1 MKKKLMMLGLITMLG
16 ATAYGAEAQTI
27 EELRAENA
35 QLKEKLANTV
45 LVVEDGRAT
54 EMIKQGDQGDEWNIS
69 ARTYIENEL
78 YSGYDGWSPSENI
91 FMFGTGV
98 NAVKGKWGY
107 HLNVEQRLTGHMNS
121 EGADN
126 QNSRVDYKIRYQA
139 TDKIGVAFKYRSERG
154 NVKRDVPWA
163 AEQNRN
169 RDRVELGLDTSY
181 KYLSGWFVVG
191 HDVDSRLGAKG
202 KGNYYEG
209 DMGPSFQLTDTFALR
224 PTIYSTG
231 EFYHGYGAE
240 DNTMYDH
247 QLRLMGIYQASDKL
261 TIMPRIRYSLYRG
274 VENTSNKNGNE
285 GRIYKSD
292 FRIRAELLAA
302 YTIND
307 QWSVDGGIAYDWQD
321 RTGGKASGPDWNN
334 KARTLDMLWYT
345 MGVNYKF

>member
-1 MKKKLMMLGLITMLG
+1 MKNKLMMLGLITMLG

-69 ARTYIENEL
+69 ARTYIEKEK
-78 YSGYDGWSPSENI
+78 YDLGSKDFAESENI
-91 FMFGTGV
+91 MMFGTGI

-107 HLNVEQRLTGHMNS
+107 HLNVEQRGTGHINS
-121 EGADN
+121 AGADN
-126 QNSRVDYKIRYQA
+126 QNTRVDYKIRYQA

-154 NVKRDVPWA
+154 TKKRSTWA

-181 KYLSGWFVVG
+181 KYLSGWFVAG
-191 HDVDSRLGAKG
+191 HDVDSTIGAKN

-224 PTIYSTG
+224 PTFYSTG
-231 EFYHGYGAE
+231 EFYNNNDE
-240 DNTMYDH
+240 TMYDH
-247 QLRLMGIYQASDKL
+247 QLRLMGIYQATEKL
-261 TIMPRIRYSLYRG
+261 TIMPRVRYSLIRDLS
-274 VENTSNKNGNE
+274 ETSKT
-285 GRIYKSD
+285 YDYTSD
-292 FRIRAELLAA
+292 YRIRAELLAA

-307 QWSVDGGIAYDWQD
+307 QWSIDGGIAYDWQD
-321 RTGGKASGPDWNN
+321 REYDRGTFKETKNI
-334 KARTLDMLWYT
+334 DMFWYT